1 MRLRIAFLSLAAAIP
16 AWPQTTTLP
25 PPNGNAQLR
34 AA

>member
-25 PPNGNAQLR
+25 PNGNAQLR